1 MTQSDSPSSAFR
13 ARWRVMDECAPSS
26 VAISYRSGGNEFLIV
41 IQGAD
46 RREITQVVNP
56 QAPGRRGWG

>member
-26 VAISYRSGGNEFLIV
+26 VAISSRSGDNEFNR
-41 IQGAD
+41 QGAD